1 MVDRFA
7 ACFRD
12 YRRRDLIEHAVRTLI
27 GQRVYGIALG
37 YEDLNDH
44 DQLGRD
50 PLLRRG
56 DADRTCG
63 GAAEVMLGANLKPA
77 CNHRSSHN

>member
-44 DQLGRD
+44 DQLRRD

-56 DADRTCG
+56 DADRTLWRRCRG
-63 GAAEVMLGANLKPA
+63 NVGRQFKARLQPSVFA
-77 CNHRSSHN
+77 